1 MVRNCL
7 AFYLVAI
14 GSIYVYCGVS
24 FNYIIFFGIV
34 NAPLY
39 VVATGYDIDN
49 APSQWCHFQCFLD
62 VVQLLSMLYKQKCT
76 EKFGIVL
83 YSIIWHC
90 IASYCIVL
98 YCIL

>member
-49 APSQWCHFQCFLD
+49 APS
-62 VVQLLSMLYKQKCT
+62 
-76 EKFGIVL
+76 
-83 YSIIWHC
+83 
-90 IASYCIVL
+90 
-98 YCIL
+98 